1 VGDGVGLLSSVAHPG
16 VIGLHADLGQ
26 DADGSLV
33 DNLQVFDRS
42 VPAWVHRRA
51 GGQIILA

>member
-1 VGDGVGLLSSVAHPG
+1 VGLLSSVAHPG